1 MQPYHTAYFLQEV
14 YMAGRSRYDEF
25 LRKKQGIFDPA
36 PQWKAAEY
44 HRISREDGDKEE
56 SDSIVSQKDITHE
69 YVANQEDLVFVDDY
83 DDDGKTGTNFERP
96 SFQRMMDDI
105 KRGAVNCIIVK
116 DLSRF
121 GRNYIL
127 VGQYLEMIFP
137 MLNIRFISVVDRID
151 SFKDPSSVS
160 NALVSFKNVM
170 NDEYCRDIS
179 NKVRASLDRK
189 RGKGEFIGS
198 FSSYG
203 YLKDP
208 EDHHHLIIDPDA
220 SEVVQQIFDLF
231 LGGMSI
237 IGIAK
242 HLNELGIPNP
252 SAYKR
257 QLGYNY
263 KHPSRAMNDALW
275 PDSSVRRILKNRMYV
290 GDMVQGK
297 TRTKSY
303 KVQVAVSVP
312 EENRIIVHDTHDAII
327 PREKFEMVQQLL
339 MRDTRAAPGV
349 RHVSIFAG
357 YLRCADCHRAMA
369 KKTVKQSQKK
379 YYYFV
384 CQTFRKANKSECT
397 KHTIREEKLYEAVLA
412 TIKLQIGLAVSMNQL
427 LDDLKKHQVTA
438 KKSSRLESM
447 LASKLKEHDKISHY
461 KIDLYPDWKGGLISK
476 AEYLALKEKFDRQL
490 SQLEASIAHIKEEI
504 EKYKESTSSEN
515 AFITHFL
522 KYKNIDA
529 LTREIVVELIE
540 MIYVHEGGTVTV
552 EFKYQDEYQRLL
564 DLIEEHEKNQQ
575 AC

>member
-1 MQPYHTAYFLQEV
+1 
-14 YMAGRSRYDEF
+14 MAGRSRYDEF
-25 LRKKQGIFDPA
+25 LRRKQGIVDPA
-36 PQWKAAEY
+36 PRWKAGEY

-56 SDSIVSQKDITHE
+56 SDSIVSQKDITHY
-69 YVANQEDLVFVDDY
+69 YVENQEDIVFVDDY

-96 SFQRMMDDI
+96 AFQRMMDDI
-105 KRGAVNCIIVK
+105 KRGAVNCIVVK

-127 VGQYLEMIFP
+127 VGQYLEMILP
-137 MLNIRFISVVDRID
+137 MLNIRFISVIDRID
-151 SFKDPSSVS
+151 SYKDPSSIS

-179 NKVRASLDRK
+179 NKVRSSLDRK
-189 RGKGEFIGS
+189 RCKGEFIGS
-198 FSSYG
+198 FASYG

-208 EDHHHLIIDPDA
+208 DDHHRLIIDPVA
-220 SEVVQQIFDLF
+220 SEVVKVIFDLF
-231 LGGMSI
+231 LDGMSI

-257 QLGYNY
+257 QLGFNY
-263 KHPSRAMNDALW
+263 KHPSRALNDSLW
-275 PDSSVRRILKNRMYV
+275 PDSSVRRILKNQMYV
-290 GDMVQGK
+290 GDMVQRK

-303 KVQVAVSVP
+303 KIQVSVQVP
-312 EENRIIVHDTHDAII
+312 EEERIIVQDKHEAII
-327 PREKFEMVQQLL
+327 SREKFKLVQQLL

-369 KKTVKQSQKK
+369 KKTVSQSYKK

-384 CQTFRKANKSECT
+384 CQTFRKANRNECT

-412 TIKLQIGLAVSMNQL
+412 TIKLQIGLAVSMNDL
-427 LDDLKKHQVTA
+427 LNDLKKKKVTA
-438 KKSSRLESM
+438 KKSNRLETM
-447 LASKLKEHDKISHY
+447 LDSKLKEHDKISRF
-461 KIDLYPDWKGGLISK
+461 KIDLYPDWKSGMISK
-476 AEYLALKEKFDRQL
+476 SEYLALKEKFERQL
-490 SQLEASIAHIKEEI
+490 NQLEVSIAHIKEEI
-504 EKYKESTSSEN
+504 QKYTESTSVEN
-515 AFITHFL
+515 QFITHFL
-522 KYKNIDA
+522 KYKNIDS
-529 LTREIVVELIE
+529 LTREVVVELIE

-564 DLIEEHEKNQQ
+564 DLIEEHENNQK
-575 AC
+575 AS